1 MRELPGDSESGE
13 IQSYLKT
20 HPSRHHFAARLNSGV
35 MRHTDPMI
43 QLRPYSPTDTDAIAA
58 VILPIQQHEFGIPIT
73 IEAQPDLRNVQE
85 FYQHGS
91 GNFWVAEVEGRI
103 VGTIALLDIGNGDA
117 ALRKMFVS
125 ESFRGKEHGVAQRL
139 LQELLKWAGEK
150 QLRRI
155 YLGTTEKFLAA
166 HRFYEKNGFLQ
177 IAKSDLPGSFPVM
190 SVDTKFYC
198 LSLQIAT

>member
-1 MRELPGDSESGE
+1 
-13 IQSYLKT
+13 
-20 HPSRHHFAARLNSGV
+20 
-35 MRHTDPMI
+35 MI

-125 ESFRGKEHGVAQRL
+125 EPFRGNEYGVAQRL

-155 YLGTTEKFLAA
+155 YLGTTEQFLAA

-177 IAKSDLPGSFPVM
+177 IAKSDLPDSFPVM

-198 LSLQIAT
+198 LSLQTAA

>member
-1 MRELPGDSESGE
+1 
-13 IQSYLKT
+13 
-20 HPSRHHFAARLNSGV
+20 
-35 MRHTDPMI
+35 MI

-117 ALRKMFVS
+117 ALRKMFVW

-155 YLGTTEKFLAA
+155 YLGTTEQFLAA

-190 SVDTKFYC
+190 SVD
-198 LSLQIAT
+198 

>member
-1 MRELPGDSESGE
+1 
-13 IQSYLKT
+13 
-20 HPSRHHFAARLNSGV
+20 
-35 MRHTDPMI
+35 MI

-85 FYQHGS
+85 FYQHGN
-91 GNFWVAEVEGRI
+91 GNFWVAEVAGRI

-117 ALRKMFVS
+117 ALRKMFVL

-155 YLGTTEKFLAA
+155 YLGTTEQFLAA

-177 IAKSDLPGSFPVM
+177 IAKSNLPGSFPVM

-198 LSLQIAT
+198 LSLQIAA